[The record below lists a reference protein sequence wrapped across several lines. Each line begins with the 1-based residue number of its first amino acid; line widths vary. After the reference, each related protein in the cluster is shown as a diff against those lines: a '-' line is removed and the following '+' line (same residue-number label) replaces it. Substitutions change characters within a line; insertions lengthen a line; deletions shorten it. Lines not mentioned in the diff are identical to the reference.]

1 MKGELLITG
10 AHGTLG
16 KAIRTN
22 QRASDFE
29 IHTPTRQELDIT
41 NYDSV
46 QAYAGDNTMDVVL
59 HMAAGTNWEQLHADP
74 VQAMNVNAIG
84 TLNMA
89 RLAKERNARLI
100 VISTDA
106 VFPGTMRKS
115 PYTERSKTGNP
126 VSVYGVSKLAGE
138 YLARQV
144 HPDVL
149 IARLGWL
156 FGPTPQTDVKFVGA
170 VLRRIAQGNTQI
182 KAVVDKFGSPTYAVH
197 AAEKIFHYIDSGTT
211 GTRHVVNQGSA
222 SRFDVAEQI
231 IAQWQAPVTLEGV
244 PDSAFPS
251 PVTRPDYSVMTTL
264 YPDALLP
271 DWREALREY
280 YEQYPDITHFHPQSQ
295 Q

>member
-16 KAIRTN
+16 KAVLGHK
-22 QRASDFE
+22 RASDFE
-29 IHTPTRQELDIT
+29 ILSPTREELDIT
-41 NYDSV
+41 DYTSV
-46 QAYAGDNTMDVVL
+46 QAFAGDTPVDVVL
-59 HMAAGTNWEQLHADP
+59 HMAAGTNWEELHNDP
-74 VQAMNVNAIG
+74 IKAMTVNAIG

-89 RLAKERNARLI
+89 RLAKERGARLV

-106 VFPGTMRKS
+106 VFPGKMRKA
-115 PYTERSKTGNP
+115 PYSESSKPGNP

-138 YLARQV
+138 HLARQV

-170 VLRRIAQGNTQI
+170 VLRRIAQGNTTI
-182 KAVVDKFGSPTYAVH
+182 KAVVDKYGSPTYAVH
-197 AAEKIFHYIDSGTT
+197 AAEKLFELIDGGTT
-211 GTRHVVNQGSA
+211 GTRHIVNQGGA
-222 SRFDVAEQI
+222 SRYEVAEQI
-231 IAQWQAPVTLEGV
+231 IAQWRAPVTLEGV

-251 PVTRPDYSVMTTL
+251 PVTRPDYSIMRTN
-264 YPDALLP
+264 YEDARLP
-271 DWREALREY
+271 DWREALRQY
-280 YEQYPDITHFHPQSQ
+280 YEEYPEISSFLPSQ